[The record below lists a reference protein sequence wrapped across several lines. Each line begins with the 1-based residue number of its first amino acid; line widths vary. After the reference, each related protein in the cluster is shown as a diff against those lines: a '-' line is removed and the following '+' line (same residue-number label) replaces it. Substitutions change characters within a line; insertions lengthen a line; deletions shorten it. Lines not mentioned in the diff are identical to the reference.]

1 VLVRPLH
8 IAMAEVPDMLS
19 LNNNSKSEQIKP
31 VRHGHRGVWTA
42 VAILLT
48 ISFAGAATWR
58 LNSELKSQGSS
69 IAKLLGMQKTV
80 DSLSERMIGAETALS
95 TFPAEMNKVSG
106 RMDALDKK
114 VTAVQKAATAKPTAS
129 ASPAVAELGNS
140 VAKLN
145 EQIAMLQAQHE
156 DDAVKMDSLRQ
167 DLANTRQETTLQ
179 FATVSS
185 TIPHDAMPA
194 VATLRNAVDRNEAGI
209 SSLANKIDRDRH
221 EFEVRED
228 RVVEIVP
235 GVLLTIRSTNVG
247 RQEVSGWIYLE
258 NDRRVIYLKNQG
270 LLQPITVYGVYGKDS
285 HDIVITR
292 VRKDDAVGFVLSPKE
307 SVTLAAGN

>member
-1 VLVRPLH
+1 MSAAFGDGGGTH
-8 IAMAEVPDMLS
+8 MLS
-19 LNNNSKSEQIKP
+19 LNNNTKSEQMKP
-31 VRHGHRGVWTA
+31 VRHGHRGFWTG
-42 VAILLT
+42 VAFLLT
-48 ISFAGAATWR
+48 IGFVCGSTYW
-58 LNSELKSQGSS
+58 LNSELKAQGSS
-69 IAKLLGMQKTV
+69 IGKLLGMQKTV
-80 DSLSERMIGAETALS
+80 DSLSNRMVGAETALS
-95 TFPAEMNKVSG
+95 TFPGEINKVSG

-114 VTAVQKAATAKPTAS
+114 VSAVQKAAAVKPTP
-129 ASPAVAELGNS
+129 ASPAIAELGSS

-145 EQIAMLQAQHE
+145 EQIAELQAKHE
-156 DDAVKMDSLRQ
+156 DDAAKMASLQQ
-167 DLANTRQETTLQ
+167 DLANTRQETALE
-179 FATVSS
+179 FATVKSA
-185 TIPHDAMPA
+185 IPHDAMPA
-194 VATLRNAVDRNEAGI
+194 VDNLRYVVDRNEAGL

-221 EFEVRED
+221 DFEVHED

-307 SVTLAAGN
+307 KEALTLAAGN

>member
-1 VLVRPLH
+1 MSAALV
-8 IAMAEVPDMLS
+8 IAEVPDMLS
-19 LNNNSKSEQIKP
+19 LNNNSKSEQPKII
-31 VRHGHRGVWTA
+31 RHGHRGVWTG
-42 VAILLT
+42 VAFVLT
-48 ISFAGAATWR
+48 IGLVGASTYW
-58 LNSELKSQGSS
+58 LNSELRAQGSS

-80 DSLSERMIGAETALS
+80 DSLSDRMVGTETALG

-114 VTAVQKAATAKPTAS
+114 VTAVQKAAAAKPAAS

-145 EQIAMLQAQHE
+145 EQIAMLQVQHE
-156 DDAVKMDSLRQ
+156 DDTARMESLRQ
-167 DLANTRQETTLQ
+167 DLSNTRQETSLQ
-179 FATVSS
+179 FATVKSA
-185 TIPHDAMPA
+185 IPNDATKD
-194 VATLRNAVDRNEAGI
+194 VAILRNAVDRNEAGL
-209 SSLANKIDRDRH
+209 STLANKIDRDRH
-221 EFEVRED
+221 DFEVRED
-228 RVVEIVP
+228 RVIEIVP

-292 VRKDDAVGFVLSPKE
+292 VRKDDAVGFVLSPKTE
-307 SVTLAAGN
+307 VSLSAGN

>member
-1 VLVRPLH
+1 
-8 IAMAEVPDMLS
+8 MLS
-19 LNNNSKSEQIKP
+19 LNNNSKSEQPKLI
-31 VRHGHRGVWTA
+31 RHGHRGVWTGA
-42 VAILLT
+42 AFVLT
-48 ISFAGAATWR
+48 IGLVGASTYW
-58 LNSELKSQGSS
+58 LNTELRAQGSS

-80 DSLSERMIGAETALS
+80 DSLSDRMIGAETALG
-95 TFPAEMNKVSG
+95 TFPAEVNKVSG
-106 RMDALDKK
+106 RVDALDKK
-114 VTAVQKAATAKPTAS
+114 VTAVQKAAAAKPVAS

-156 DDAVKMDSLRQ
+156 DDSARMESLRQ
-167 DLANTRQETTLQ
+167 DLSNTRQETSLQ
-179 FATVSS
+179 FATVKSA
-185 TIPHDAMPA
+185 IPNDATKD
-194 VATLRNAVDRNEAGI
+194 VAILRNAVDRNEAGL
-209 SSLANKIDRDRH
+209 STLANKIDRDRH
-221 EFEVRED
+221 DFEVRED
-228 RVVEIVP
+228 RVIEIVP

-292 VRKDDAVGFVLSPKE
+292 VRKDDAVGFVLSPKTE
-307 SVTLAAGN
+307 VSLSAGN